1 MRWYCKYSDLGA
13 TAYLIG
19 GGDTMISLQGLPQIV
34 AAIGGLGTA
43 AFGLVDASKAA
54 WGGVNHIGFSQIQ
67 KTVKSL
73 TPGSPN
79 NALSQDKIVAT
90 LKANW
95 FNGTALASQKAIA
108 KSLIKLNLS
117 DTNAAALATATGV
130 EPGVLAEVAA
140 NIKKGT
146 ALSTAQNDVYARFD
160 LIVTALLD
168 ETYQHADSVYRNSTR
183 ALAALVAVVLA
194 VVGGHTLT
202 PPSDTL
208 QSVIVGLLA
217 TPLAP
222 IAKDLSTALAT
233 VVNTMQLVKK

>member
-1 MRWYCKYSDLGA
+1 MRLVLRVIRILGA
-13 TAYLIG
+13 TVNLIG
-19 GGDTMISLQGLPQIV
+19 GGNTMIGLQGFPQIV

-140 NIKKGT
+140 NIKKGAFPHRT
-146 ALSTAQNDVYARFD
+146 MSTPGS
-160 LIVTALLD
+160 I
-168 ETYQHADSVYRNSTR
+168 
-183 ALAALVAVVLA
+183 
-194 VVGGHTLT
+194 
-202 PPSDTL
+202 
-208 QSVIVGLLA
+208 
-217 TPLAP
+217 
-222 IAKDLSTALAT
+222 
-233 VVNTMQLVKK
+233 

>member
-1 MRWYCKYSDLGA
+1 
-13 TAYLIG
+13 
-19 GGDTMISLQGLPQIV
+19 MISLQGLPQIV

-73 TPGSPN
+73 TPGTPN

-95 FNGTALASQKAIA
+95 FNGTDLASPKAIA

-117 DTNAAALATATGV
+117 DTNAAALATATGMD
-130 EPGVLAEVAA
+130 PGVLAEVAT

-146 ALSTAQNDVYARFD
+146 ALSTTQNDVYARFD

-168 ETYQHADSVYRNSTR
+168 QTYQHADNVYRNWTR
-183 ALAALVAVVLA
+183 ALAALVAVVLAA

-233 VVNTMQLVKK
+233 AVNTMQLVKK